1 VSYQAGD
8 PVSWIGTAARFDR
21 PIIVDRAW
29 TRRGIPLYD
38 LRDESGT
45 IVIFAARETELM
57 PAIQHA

>member
-1 VSYQAGD
+1 M
-8 PVSWIGTAARFDR
+8 SWIGTAARFDR